1 MTKLQLSLTDRETE
15 LLMQKASLL
24 GYDVTKYAKFV
35 LAREAEEALNTIP
48 VFNASGAIG
57 KLVDEAI
64 EEDDA
69 GLTKNWTTR
78 TYDH

>member
-35 LAREAEEALNTIP
+35 LAREAEEALSAIP
-48 VFNASGAIG
+48 IFNASRTID

-64 EEDDA
+64 EEDNA
-69 GLTKNWTTR
+69 GLTEEWKTR
-78 TYDH
+78 TYGH